1 MWPSTRQTSH
11 IMLFFQSKKDTRRF
25 FWFFS
30 LFCSF
35 GGTLWGVVIFSFC
48 FLFLGLEFVFVS
60 RWLWRHPFWE
70 IHASAGELLHD
81 SWADSNLHGHR
92 PAITSR
98 QHPFWDLTWAN
109 TVTRKMCFRFIPRR
123 QYCLPV
129 VAHLE
134 PHRRFNFV
142 LVEVRFFLLSILFC
156 HAQKRIQ
163 TNRITKPHTHTHTHK
178 TRV

>member
-1 MWPSTRQTSH
+1 MLKELRPKRQEYFFGISERSFHVTLYTPNKPHHAFFPKRKEKEKYINKRIFMHFFVLSFV
-11 IMLFFQSKKDTRRF
+11 LF
-25 FWFFS
+25 

-35 GGTLWGVVIFSFC
+35 GGTLWGVNIYIYQHIFFALFC
-48 FLFLGLEFVFVS
+48 CCFFVS

-134 PHRRFNFV
+134 PHRRF
-142 LVEVRFFLLSILFC
+142 
-156 HAQKRIQ
+156 
-163 TNRITKPHTHTHTHK
+163 
-178 TRV
+178 